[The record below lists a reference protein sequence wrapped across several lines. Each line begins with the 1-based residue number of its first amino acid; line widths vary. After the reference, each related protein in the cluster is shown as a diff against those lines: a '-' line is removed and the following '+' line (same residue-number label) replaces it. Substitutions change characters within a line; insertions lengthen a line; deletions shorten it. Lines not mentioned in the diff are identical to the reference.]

1 MFKKLLATATAA
13 ALTMGGS
20 VQADTRVTTRLDAG
34 HQQLWDTLVE
44 YGVEAHVN
52 PGPVCNDPDSP
63 YMGVY
68 FYAESAGIPVLGI
81 CQDNRFAY
89 NEAEVPWTANDLDTL
104 RHEAIHYIQDC
115 VDGEVSM
122 TLDPLHD
129 GNGPGPGTFTY
140 GGVVE
145 ALGVERAEM
154 IANGYADKGARVIRL
169 EHEAFLSAAV
179 LPPEDIVT
187 LIKYTCSA
195 K

>member
-1 MFKKLLATATAA
+1 MFKKLVATATAA

-20 VQADTRVTTRLDAG
+20 VQADSRVTTRLDAG

-52 PGPVCNDPDSP
+52 PAPVCNDPKSP

-68 FYAESAGIPVLGI
+68 FYARSADISVLGI

-89 NEAEVPWTANDLDTL
+89 NEAEVAWTANDLDTL
-104 RHEAIHYIQDC
+104 RHEAIHFVQDC
-115 VDGEVSM
+115 VDGETNM
-122 TLDPLHD
+122 TLDPLYD

-140 GGVVE
+140 SGVIR
-145 ALGVERAEM
+145 ALGLERAQQ
-154 IANGYADKGARVIRL
+154 IAEGYKEKGAHVIRL
-169 EHEAFLSAAV
+169 EHEAFLSAHV
-179 LPPEDIVT
+179 LPPEDIVA
-187 LIKYTCSA
+187 LIKYTCPA